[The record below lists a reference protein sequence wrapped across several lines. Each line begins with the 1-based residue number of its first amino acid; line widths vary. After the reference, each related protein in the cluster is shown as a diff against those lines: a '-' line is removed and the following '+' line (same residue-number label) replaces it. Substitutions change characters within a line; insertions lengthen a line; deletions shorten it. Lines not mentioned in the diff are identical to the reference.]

1 MFESS
6 YAFVA
11 DKDLDNEQI
20 GVEFEAA
27 VKVVK
32 ESRHTAIK
40 TASTK
45 TAGTSAKARLPV
57 VGVSSKGVY
66 TYATHKRIYICWK
79 NMLSRVNGEGESV
92 KVKRYEDVSVS
103 EEFLNFQNFA
113 AWYGQQVGSDL
124 GYHLD
129 KDIMQAKIY
138 SAETCLLVLR
148 EINYVFRVRELKKAE
163 ISGVEKQGGRYKART
178 TDRSSGKL
186 VLVTLGLYDTP
197 EEAFMSYKRHKEAH
211 AKRLASKW
219 YGMVDQRVINALMSY
234 EAHIDGTYTCNHAFT
249 DHELYHS
256 GVSA

>member
-20 GVEFEAA
+20 GAEFEAA
-27 VKVVK
+27 ANVVK
-32 ESRHTAIK
+32 ESRRA
-40 TASTK
+40 ATK

-57 VGVSSKGVY
+57 VGVFGKGVY

-79 NMLSRVNGEGESV
+79 NMLKRINGEGESV

-113 AWYGQQVGSDL
+113 AWYEQQIGSDL

-129 KDIMQAKIY
+129 KDIMQAKVY
-138 SAETCLLVLR
+138 SAETCILVPR
-148 EINYVFRVRELKKAE
+148 EINYVFRVRKLKKAE

-197 EEAFMSYKRHKEAH
+197 EEAFMAYKRHKEAH
-211 AKRLASKW
+211 AKRIACKW
-219 YGMVDQRVINALMSY
+219 YGKVDQRAINALMSY
-234 EAHIDGTYTCNHAFT
+234 EVHIDGTFTCNPMFT
-249 DHELYHS
+249 DHELYCS
-256 GVSA
+256 EVSA